1 MVSLV
6 DRTCSCRYWQL
17 SGLPS
22 PHAISCIFFKTNCL
36 DEYVAPCYWIEQFKK
51 TYAHCLE
58 PVEGMQAWAVSNS
71 PKPRAPG
78 YVKMPGRPKK
88 NRKREAGEKPKTTRV
103 SKVGTRIRCS
113 KCKGVGHNISSCDR
127 RHGVASGPAAF
138 TVSQSSAARNAA
150 PSAAGPNP
158 TASAGPNAM
167 VSSHLVAFTLAICHI
182 SSLTNC
188 MSLIGSCS

>member
-1 MVSLV
+1 
-6 DRTCSCRYWQL
+6 
-17 SGLPS
+17 
-22 PHAISCIFFKTNCL
+22 
-36 DEYVAPCYWIEQFKK
+36 
-51 TYAHCLE
+51 
-58 PVEGMQAWAVSNS
+58 
-71 PKPRAPG
+71 
-78 YVKMPGRPKK
+78 MPDRPKK
-88 NRKREAGEKPKTTRV
+88 ARKRETGEKPKTTRV

>member
-1 MVSLV
+1 
-6 DRTCSCRYWQL
+6 
-17 SGLPS
+17 
-22 PHAISCIFFKTNCL
+22 
-36 DEYVAPCYWIEQFKK
+36 
-51 TYAHCLE
+51 LE

-138 TVSQSSAARNAA
+138 TGSQSSAARNAA
-150 PSAAGPNP
+150 PSAADPIQLLLQAQMLWSVVIWLLLP
-158 TASAGPNAM
+158 LLSVTF
-167 VSSHLVAFTLAICHI
+167 HH
-182 SSLTNC
+182 
-188 MSLIGSCS
+188 